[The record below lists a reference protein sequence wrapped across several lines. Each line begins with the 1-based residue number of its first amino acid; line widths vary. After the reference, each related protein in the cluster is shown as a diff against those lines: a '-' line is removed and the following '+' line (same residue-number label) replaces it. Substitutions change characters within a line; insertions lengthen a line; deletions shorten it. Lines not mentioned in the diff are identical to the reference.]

1 MADSTKI
8 AGSAYISKEG
18 LYLYPYDELKGED
31 ILAFINYNR
40 GITTYGENYRYYTGE
55 HKILQ
60 KKVDPTSFRPDNRV
74 ISNWANYVVD
84 TYIGYFMGT
93 PVKIQLEDNNK
104 NKLLQGWLKTNT
116 FSDKLSEVTKQV
128 AIYGSSYMLAY
139 QDEDSNTRVAVVPP
153 DEGFIIYDTS
163 IKRKPIAFVRYAYFN
178 SELVG
183 EVYTDSK
190 VYSIDRDGALE
201 ETGVIVPF
209 KEVPAVEFY
218 ANEERLSLVG
228 KIRTLVDTY
237 DNAISQ
243 KANELE
249 YFDQSFLL
257 MLGINLPKDP
267 KTGKPILDFN
277 GGKRVFNDP
286 SPEAANAKFE
296 FLSKPDSDN
305 MQENM
310 LNRLVNDIFQTAM
323 VANLND
329 EAFSGNSSGVAIR
342 YKLLSMQNQAALE
355 ERKFT
360 IALTNFLGNIAS
372 LGKIIGSTTAD
383 EVKAGLSLTFKR
395 NIPVNDADEANTAKT
410 LEGVVSKETQL
421 KVLSIVDDP
430 KAEIEKIDA
439 EKENLIK
446 QSLQNSI
453 NATDMFKGGVTDAEP
468 EEQSVL
474 ESQRASREEVD
485 SPKPEERQEV

>member
-1 MADSTKI
+1 MADSVKI

-18 LYLYPYDELKGED
+18 LYLYPNEELTGED
-31 ILAFINYNR
+31 VLTFINYNR

-55 HKILQ
+55 HPIL
-60 KKVDPTSFRPDNRV
+60 KKKFDPNSFRPDNRV

-93 PVKIQLEDNNK
+93 PVKIQLEDDNK
-104 NKLLQGWLKTNT
+104 NKLLQDWLKANT
-116 FSDKLSEVTKQV
+116 FTDKLSEVVKQV

-139 QDEDSNTRVAVVPP
+139 QDEDSNTCVAVVPP

-190 VYSIDRDGALE
+190 IYSIDRDGVLE
-201 ETGVIVPF
+201 ETENIVPF

-360 IALTNFLGNIAS
+360 IALTNFLSNIAS
-372 LGKIIGSTTAD
+372 LGKVIGSVSSG
-383 EVKAGLSLTFKR
+383 EVKTGLSFTFKR

-430 KAEIEKIDA
+430 KAEIEKIDQ

-453 NATDMFKGGVTDAEP
+453 NAADMFKGGVDDDT
-468 EEQSVL
+468 EEQA
-474 ESQRASREEVD
+474 E
-485 SPKPEERQEV
+485 

>member
-1 MADSTKI
+1 MADSVKI

-18 LYLYPYDELKGED
+18 LYLYPNEKLTGED
-31 ILAFINYNR
+31 VLTFINYNR
-40 GITTYGENYRYYTGE
+40 GITTYGENYRYYIGE
-55 HKILQ
+55 HSIL
-60 KKVDPTSFRPDNRV
+60 KKKFDPNSFRPDNRV

-93 PVKIQLEDNNK
+93 PVKIQLEDDNK
-104 NKLLQGWLKTNT
+104 NKLLQDWLKVNT
-116 FSDKLSEVTKQV
+116 FTDKLSEVAKQV
-128 AIYGSSYMLAY
+128 AIYGLSYMLAY
-139 QDEDSNTRVAVVPP
+139 QDEDSNTCVAVVPP

-190 VYSIDRDGALE
+190 IYSIDRDGALE
-201 ETGVIVPF
+201 ETESIVPF
-209 KEVPAVEFY
+209 TEVPAVEFY

-228 KIRTLVDTY
+228 KIRALVDTY

-360 IALTNFLGNIAS
+360 IALTNFLSNIAS
-372 LGKIIGSTTAD
+372 LGKIIGSTTTD
-383 EVKAGLSLTFKR
+383 EVKTGLSLTFKR

-453 NATDMFKGGVTDAEP
+453 SATDMFKGGVDDAEP
-468 EEQSVL
+468 EE
-474 ESQRASREEVD
+474 
-485 SPKPEERQEV
+485 

>member
-1 MADSTKI
+1 MADSVKI

-18 LYLYPYDELKGED
+18 LYLYPNEELTGED
-31 ILAFINYNR
+31 VLTFINYNR

-55 HKILQ
+55 HSIL
-60 KKVDPTSFRPDNRV
+60 KKKFDPNSFRPDNRV

-93 PVKIQLEDNNK
+93 PVKIQLEDDGK
-104 NKLLQGWLKTNT
+104 NKLLQGWLKVNT
-116 FSDKLSEVTKQV
+116 FSDKLSEVAKQV

-139 QDEDSNTRVAVVPP
+139 QDEDSNTCVAVVPP

-190 VYSIDRDGALE
+190 IYSIDRDGALE
-201 ETGVIVPF
+201 ETGNIVPF
-209 KEVPAVEFY
+209 TEVPAVEFY

-360 IALTNFLGNIAS
+360 IALTNFLSNIAS
-372 LGKIIGSTTAD
+372 LGKIIGSATSD
-383 EVKAGLSLTFKR
+383 EVKAELSFTFKR

-468 EEQSVL
+468 EKRSVL
-474 ESQRASREEVD
+474 ESQRTGREEVD
-485 SPKPEERQEV
+485 SSKPEERQEV

>member
-1 MADSTKI
+1 MADSVKI

-18 LYLYPYDELKGED
+18 LYLYPNEDLTGED
-31 ILAFINYNR
+31 VLTFINYNR

-55 HKILQ
+55 HKIL
-60 KKVDPTSFRPDNRV
+60 KKKFDPKSFRPDNRV

-93 PVKIQLEDNNK
+93 PVKIQLEDDSK
-104 NKLLQGWLKTNT
+104 NELLQNWLKINT
-116 FSDKLSEVTKQV
+116 FQDKLSEVAKQV
-128 AIYGSSYMLAY
+128 AIYGLSYMLAY
-139 QDEDSNTRVAVVPP
+139 QDEDSNTCVAVVPP

-183 EVYTDSK
+183 EVYTESK
-190 VYSIDRDGALE
+190 VYSIDKDGTLE
-201 ETGVIVPF
+201 ETGAIVPF

-228 KIRTLVDTY
+228 KIRTLVDAY
-237 DNAISQ
+237 DKAFSQ
-243 KANELE
+243 KANEIQ
-249 YFDQSFLL
+249 YFDQAYLL
-257 MLGINLPKDP
+257 LLGLNLPKDP
-267 KTGKPILDFN
+267 ETGKPILDFN
-277 GGKRVFNDP
+277 GDKKAFYDP
-286 SPEAANAKFE
+286 SPESANAKVE
-296 FLSKPDSDN
+296 FLAKPDSDN

-360 IALTNFLGNIAS
+360 IALTNFLGNIVS
-372 LGKIIGSTTAD
+372 LGKVIGSVTVD
-383 EVKAGLSLTFKR
+383 EVKAGLSFTFKR

-421 KVLSIVDDP
+421 KVLSVVDDP

-468 EEQSVL
+468 EERSIL

-485 SPKPEERQEV
+485 NSKPEERQGV